1 MNRSILASLLLAAMA
16 ACAPPGWAAGDLYAG
31 MQLDLHKIL
40 GWDGWRFTL
49 SGIDRRRW
57 ARCR

>member
-1 MNRSILASLLLAAMA
+1 
-16 ACAPPGWAAGDLYAG
+16 

-40 GWDGWRFTL
+40 GWDGWSFTL

-57 ARCR
+57 SRCR